1 MYSIEY
7 SNKYKKSY
15 HQAKK
20 RGLDISLLD
29 NVVKQL
35 AEGKTLDPKHKDH
48 KLTGNYKDFRECHI
62 QFDWVLV
69 YRIVRKRCYLYLLD
83 TGTHQDVL

>member
-20 RGLDISLLD
+20 RGLDTGLLD
-29 NVVKQL
+29 DVVKQL